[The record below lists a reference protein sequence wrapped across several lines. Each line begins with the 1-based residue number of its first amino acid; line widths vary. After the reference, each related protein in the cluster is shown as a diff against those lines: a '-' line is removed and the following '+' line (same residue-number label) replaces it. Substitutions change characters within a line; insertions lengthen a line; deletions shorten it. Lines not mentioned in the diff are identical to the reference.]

1 MRARN
6 IGAAGAPSAVTRPST
21 HIRFRGRSFPVLA
34 LEPDA
39 PIAGWF
45 ERLDACLE
53 HSPAFFSRK
62 AIVIDVSRLGL
73 DRDSVSEFVEQLS
86 GRGVRIMGLTGVDP
100 GWACDDLPP
109 ILTNGRAIAS
119 GEGPAEGV
127 EGAAT
132 LTLDER
138 AAFDEIAQTLGGG
151 QAGETEPADPAAR
164 SAAPLVVETAVRSGQ
179 SIFHPDGDVIVIGSV
194 SSGADVI
201 AGGSVH
207 VYGTVRGRVMAGAY
221 GDSRARIFCRRLE
234 AELLAV
240 GGFYMTADEIRDEVR
255 GRAVHARLEDETI
268 EITKLD

>member
-1 MRARN
+1 M
-6 IGAAGAPSAVTRPST
+6 TQPST

-62 AIVIDVSRLGL
+62 AIVVDVSKLGL
-73 DRDSVSEFVEQLS
+73 DRDNVAELVEQLS
-86 GRGVRIMGLTGVDP
+86 ERRVRIMGLTGVDP
-100 GWACDDLPP
+100 AWACDDLPP
-109 ILTNGRAIAS
+109 ILTNGRSLAS
-119 GEGPAEGV
+119 GAALAPDAE
-127 EGAAT
+127 EIAA
-132 LTLDER
+132 LTPNER
-138 AAFDEIAQTLGGG
+138 AAFEEIAQTLGGG
-151 QAGETEPADPAAR
+151 ESGSPEPIVDLAPEKG
-164 SAAPLVVETAVRSGQ
+164 AAPLVVETPVRSGQ

-194 SSGADVI
+194 SSGADII

-207 VYGTVRGRVMAGAY
+207 VYGTVRGRIMAGAY
-221 GDSRARIFCRRLE
+221 GESRARIFCRRLE

-240 GGFYMTADEIRDEVR
+240 GGFYMTADEIRDDVR

-268 EITKLD
+268 KITKLD

>member
-1 MRARN
+1 M
-6 IGAAGAPSAVTRPST
+6 TQPST

-62 AIVIDVSRLGL
+62 AIVVDVSKLGL
-73 DRDSVSEFVEQLS
+73 DRDNVAELVEQLS
-86 GRGVRIMGLTGVDP
+86 ERHVRIMGLTGVDP
-100 GWACDDLPP
+100 AWACDDLPP
-109 ILTNGRAIAS
+109 ILTNGRS
-119 GEGPAEGV
+119 LGS
-127 EGAAT
+127 GAAFAPDAEEIAA
-132 LTLDER
+132 LTPNER
-138 AAFDEIAQTLGGG
+138 AAFEEIAQTLGGG
-151 QAGETEPADPAAR
+151 ESSSPEPIIDLAPEKG
-164 SAAPLVVETAVRSGQ
+164 AAPLVVETPVRSGQ

-194 SSGADVI
+194 SSGADII

-207 VYGTVRGRVMAGAY
+207 VYGTVRGRIMAGAY
-221 GDSRARIFCRRLE
+221 GESRARIFCRRLE

-240 GGFYMTADEIRDEVR
+240 GGFYMTADEIRDDVR

-268 EITKLD
+268 KITKLD

>member
-1 MRARN
+1 M
-6 IGAAGAPSAVTRPST
+6 TQPST

-62 AIVIDVSRLGL
+62 AIVIDVTKLGL
-73 DRDSVSEFVEQLS
+73 DRDTVGDLVEQLS

-100 GWACDDLPP
+100 SWACDDLPP
-109 ILTNGRAIAS
+109 ILTNGRSIAAD
-119 GEGPAEGV
+119 EAPAEGG
-127 EGAAT
+127 EDALS
-132 LTLDER
+132 LTPSER
-138 AAFDEIAQTLGGG
+138 AAFDEIAQALAGGE
-151 QAGETEPADPAAR
+151 AGPASQTHDPEPER
-164 SAAPLVVETAVRSGQ
+164 SAAPLIVETAVRSGQ

-194 SSGADVI
+194 SSGADIV

-207 VYGTVRGRVMAGAY
+207 VYGTVRGRIMAGAY

-240 GGFYMTADEIRDEVR
+240 GGFYMTADEIRDDVR

-268 EITKLD
+268 KITKLD

>member
-1 MRARN
+1 MTAQLE
-6 IGAAGAPSAVTRPST
+6 PSPPLTQPST

-62 AIVIDVSRLGL
+62 AIVIDVARLGL
-73 DRDSVSEFVEQLS
+73 DRDTVGELVEQLS
-86 GRGVRIMGLTGVDP
+86 SRGVRIMGLTGVDP
-100 GWACDDLPP
+100 AWACDDLPP
-109 ILTNGRAIAS
+109 ILTNGRSIAAD
-119 GEGPAEGV
+119 EPPADG
-127 EGAAT
+127 GADAPS
-132 LTLDER
+132 LSPSER
-138 AAFDEIAQTLGGG
+138 AAFDEIAEALGGG
-151 QAGETEPADPAAR
+151 EAGAEPPHEPGR
-164 SAAPLVVETAVRSGQ
+164 SAAPLIVETAVRSGQ

-194 SSGADVI
+194 SSGADIV

-207 VYGTVRGRVMAGAY
+207 VYGTVRGRIMAGAY

-240 GGFYMTADEIRDEVR
+240 GGFYMTADEIRDDVR

-268 EITKLD
+268 KIIKLD

>member
-1 MRARN
+1 MTAQLE
-6 IGAAGAPSAVTRPST
+6 PSPPLTQPST

-62 AIVIDVSRLGL
+62 AIVIDVTKLGL
-73 DRDSVSEFVEQLS
+73 DRETVGELVEQLS

-100 GWACDDLPP
+100 SWACDDLPP
-109 ILTNGRAIAS
+109 ILTNGRSILAEEA
-119 GEGPAEGV
+119 PAEGG
-127 EGAAT
+127 EDAPS
-132 LTLDER
+132 LTPSER
-138 AAFDEIAQTLGGG
+138 AAFDEIAQALAGGAEE
-151 QAGETEPADPAAR
+151 QTHEPER
-164 SAAPLVVETAVRSGQ
+164 SAAPLIVDTAVRSGQ

-194 SSGADVI
+194 SSGADIV

-207 VYGTVRGRVMAGAY
+207 VYGTVRGRIMAGAY

-240 GGFYMTADEIRDEVR
+240 GGFYMTADEIRDDVR

-268 EITKLD
+268 KITKLD

>member
-1 MRARN
+1 L
-6 IGAAGAPSAVTRPST
+6 TQPST

-62 AIVIDVSRLGL
+62 AIVIDVSKLGL
-73 DRDSVSEFVEQLS
+73 VRDDVAELVEQLS

-100 GWACDDLPP
+100 DWACDDLPP
-109 ILTNGRAIAS
+109 ILTNGRSIAS
-119 GEGPAEGV
+119 GAALASGV
-127 EGAAT
+127 DDIAS
-132 LTLDER
+132 LTPNER

-151 QAGETEPADPAAR
+151 DPVSSEQIVD
-164 SAAPLVVETAVRSGQ
+164 SAPEKSVAPLVVETLVRSGQ
-179 SIFHPDGDVIVIGSV
+179 SIFYPDGDVIVIGSV

-207 VYGTVRGRVMAGAY
+207 VYGTVRGRIMAGAY
-221 GDSRARIFCRRLE
+221 GESRARIFCRRLE

-240 GGFYMTADEIRDEVR
+240 GGFYMTADEIRDDVR

-268 EITKLD
+268 KITKLD

>member
-1 MRARN
+1 L
-6 IGAAGAPSAVTRPST
+6 TQPST

-39 PIAGWF
+39 PIAGWI

-62 AIVIDVSRLGL
+62 AIVIDVSKLGL
-73 DRDSVSEFVEQLS
+73 ERDSVAELVEQLS

-100 GWACDDLPP
+100 SWACDDLPP
-109 ILTNGRAIAS
+109 ILTNGRSIAS
-119 GEGPAEGV
+119 SETLGEGGEQV
-127 EGAAT
+127 AT
-132 LTLDER
+132 LTPNER
-138 AAFDEIAQTLGGG
+138 SAFEEIAQTLGGG
-151 QAGETEPADPAAR
+151 AQGSQEQIADAEPER
-164 SAAPLVVETAVRSGQ
+164 SVAPLVVESAVRSGQ

-207 VYGTVRGRVMAGAY
+207 VYGTVRGRIMAGAY
-221 GDSRARIFCRRLE
+221 GESRARIFCRRLE

-240 GGFYMTADEIRDEVR
+240 GGFYMTADEIRDDVR

-268 EITKLD
+268 KITKLD